1 MHHHALAAAGGEEVA
16 RRHVRRRY
24 LVRADHGL
32 GRLAAIA
39 LEGGHRLDDRRV
51 VGAEV
56 AEQIV
61 ATDLGQAFEEVVG
74 GRAAGLVDA
83 VHRVLTQ
90 GVVRMSKR
98 LIRPSSSWKT
108 WPTFLSTKSL
118 PEGSRTVWR
127 IATTI
132 SPPEVTEKSMGST
145 WGSIIVHCR
154 VQ

>member
-16 RRHVRRRY
+16 RRHVRRRD

-32 GRLAAIA
+32 GRLASIA

-56 AEQIV
+56 AEDVV
-61 ATDLGQAFEEVVG
+61 AADLAQAFEEIVG

-98 LIRPSSSWKT
+98 LISPSSRRKT
-108 WPTFLSTKSL
+108 WPTFFSAKTL

-132 SPPEVTEKSMGST
+132 SPPDVTEKSMGST
-145 WGSIIVHCR
+145 WGSIVVHCR
-154 VQ
+154 V

>member
-16 RRHVRRRY
+16 RRHVRRRD
-24 LVRADHGL
+24 LVRTDHGL
-32 GRLAAIA
+32 GRLAAVA

-51 VGAEV
+51 GGAGV
-56 AEQIV
+56 AVVVV
-61 ATDLGQAFEEVVG
+61 AADLAQAFEKVLG

-108 WPTFLSTKSL
+108 WPTLFFTKNL
-118 PEGSRTVWR
+118 
-127 IATTI
+127 
-132 SPPEVTEKSMGST
+132 
-145 WGSIIVHCR
+145 
-154 VQ
+154 